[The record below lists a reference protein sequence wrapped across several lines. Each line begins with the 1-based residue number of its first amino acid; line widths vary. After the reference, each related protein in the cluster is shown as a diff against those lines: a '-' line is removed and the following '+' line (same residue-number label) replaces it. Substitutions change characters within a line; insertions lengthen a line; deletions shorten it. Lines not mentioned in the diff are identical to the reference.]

1 MSEVMTCMPFEQL
14 MNWVL
19 EEKKTKGTVF
29 GQHRAYVADADKK
42 LNIFER
48 DLETP
53 IGPAAGPHTQLTQN
67 IVASYYAGARFFELK
82 TVQKM
87 DGAELA
93 ACINRYF
100 KKQLGVLKEGAAADV
115 IVIDYDPLTPMNENN
130 INGHLMFGVNGSM
143 VQTTVCNGKVL
154 MKDRE
159 VLVCD
164 EAKVMADCRQAA
176 KELAD
181 DING

>member
-1 MSEVMTCMPFEQL
+1 MLFEG
-14 MNWVL
+14 NA
-19 EEKKTKGTVF
+19 KI
-29 GQHRAYVADADKK
+29 A
-42 LNIFER
+42 
-48 DLETP
+48 
-53 IGPAAGPHTQLTQN
+53 
-67 IVASYYAGARFFELK
+67 
-82 TVQKM
+82 
-87 DGAELA
+87 
-93 ACINRYF
+93 NRYF

-164 EAKVMADCRQAA
+164 EAKVMADCRRAA

>member
-1 MSEVMTCMPFEQL
+1 M
-14 MNWVL
+14 
-19 EEKKTKGTVF
+19 
-29 GQHRAYVADADKK
+29 
-42 LNIFER
+42 
-48 DLETP
+48 
-53 IGPAAGPHTQLTQN
+53 
-67 IVASYYAGARFFELK
+67 
-82 TVQKM
+82 
-87 DGAELA
+87 
-93 ACINRYF
+93 
-100 KKQLGVLKEGAAADV
+100 

-164 EAKVMADCRQAA
+164 EAKVMADCRRAA

-181 DING
+181 DINS